1 MIYVNETATAESA
14 RIPSAAAYDACFT
27 GDENQE
33 AAELVRIALEN
44 GQLDDAAAVIDGL
57 LIIAPENGE
66 NWHLRGVLMMLR
78 QRHLEAAIAF
88 ENALARGADPR
99 KARLGIGMA
108 ELGLNQVQRAWEVF
122 AELVLEDPGDA
133 EALHWLLRAGCAA
146 NRWEDLRVRLVR
158 YLTIKPNDA
167 SVRFALAGVNVR
179 LGRIDSARLEY
190 EALRRIA
197 PELQGLDELRVA
209 VDAADAPI
217 VGAELALA
225 ASAA

>member
-88 ENALARGADPR
+88 ENALARGVPTR
-99 KARLGIGMA
+99 AR
-108 ELGLNQVQRAWEVF
+108 R
-122 AELVLEDPGDA
+122 
-133 EALHWLLRAGCAA
+133 
-146 NRWEDLRVRLVR
+146 
-158 YLTIKPNDA
+158 
-167 SVRFALAGVNVR
+167 
-179 LGRIDSARLEY
+179 
-190 EALRRIA
+190 
-197 PELQGLDELRVA
+197 
-209 VDAADAPI
+209 
-217 VGAELALA
+217 
-225 ASAA
+225 ASASAWRSSG